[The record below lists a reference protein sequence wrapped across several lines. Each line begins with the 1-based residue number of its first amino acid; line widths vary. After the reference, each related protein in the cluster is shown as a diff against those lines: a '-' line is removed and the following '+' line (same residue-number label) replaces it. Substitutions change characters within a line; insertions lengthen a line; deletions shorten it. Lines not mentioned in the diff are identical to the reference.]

1 MKLSHFTLTMMFLAL
16 AGCSVSNQQSTAANQ
31 QLARQQ
37 AFESSIRSIDDD
49 GNSSASTNTLEA
61 RMKAY
66 DVPAVSITVFDNNQI
81 IWSKG
86 YGKPDIESNQGVT
99 RDTLFQAASI
109 SKAVTSV
116 AAFKMIQNGNF
127 ELNEDVNLKLKRW
140 QVPDNQFTQHQ
151 KVTPSRIMSHTS
163 GLNVSGFEGY
173 NIAQPIPSVVE
184 ILQGSEL
191 SNSPAVRVFQTPG
204 ASEHYSGGGM
214 TVLQLLMEDTSER
227 AFAPLMQ
234 QLILHPLDMSQ
245 SAFDLHQPEKRQS
258 QIAKGYDSQ
267 GKMIAGGYHLY
278 PEKAAAGLWST
289 PTDLAKFMLALGKAY
304 RGEDETLLSQASAKT
319 MLTRVPGA
327 GGTGIGIDGEA
338 DAFRFRHSGGNAG
351 YTCYAVSFAN
361 SGRGFV
367 VMTNSDNGFQL
378 IHEIS
383 RALSETYDW
392 PAMWMR
398 E

>member
-1 MKLSHFTLTMMFLAL
+1 MKLSHFTLTTMFLAL
-16 AGCSVSNQQSTAANQ
+16 AGCSVSNQESTAANQ
-31 QLARQQ
+31 QLARQH
-37 AFESSIRSIDDD
+37 AFESNIRSIDDD

-61 RMKAY
+61 RMQAY
-66 DVPAVSITVFDNNQI
+66 GVPAVSIAVFDNNQI

-127 ELNEDVNLKLKRW
+127 ELDEDVNLKLKRW
-140 QVPDNQFTQHQ
+140 RVPENQFTQQQ

-173 NIAQPIPSVVE
+173 AQNQTIPSLVQ
-184 ILQGSEL
+184 ILQGSSL
-191 SNSPAVRVFQTPG
+191 SNSPAVKVFQTPG
-204 ASEHYSGGGM
+204 ESEYYSGGGM
-214 TVLQLLMEDTSER
+214 TVLQLLMEDTSEQP
-227 AFAPLMQ
+227 FSQLMK
-234 QLILHPLDMSQ
+234 QLILKPLNMSQ
-245 SAFDLHQPEKRQS
+245 SSFELALPNELQS

-267 GKMIAGGYHLY
+267 QSMIEGGYHLY

-289 PTDLAKFMLALGKAY
+289 PTDLAKFMIALGKAY
-304 RGEDETLLSQASAKT
+304 RGEDETLLSQQSAKT

-383 RALSETYDW
+383 RAVSEAYGW
-392 PAMWMR
+392 PPMWMR

>member
-1 MKLSHFTLTMMFLAL
+1 MKLSHFTLTMVFLAL
-16 AGCSVSNQQSTAANQ
+16 AGCSVSNQESTAANQ

-37 AFESSIRSIDDD
+37 VFESSIRSIDDD

-66 DVPAVSITVFDNNQI
+66 GVPAVSIAVFDNNQI

-140 QVPDNQFTQHQ
+140 HVPENQFTQQQ

-173 NIAQPIPSVVE
+173 TQNQTIPSLVQ
-184 ILQGSEL
+184 ILQGSSL
-191 SNSPAVRVFQTPG
+191 SNSPAVKVFQKPG
-204 ASEHYSGGGM
+204 ESEYYSGGGM
-214 TVLQLLMEDTSER
+214 TVLQLLMEDTS
-227 AFAPLMQ
+227 AQPFSQLMQ
-234 QLILHPLDMSQ
+234 QLILKPLNMSQ
-245 SAFDLHQPEKRQS
+245 SSFELALPNELQS

-267 GKMIAGGYHLY
+267 QSMIEGGYHLY

-289 PTDLAKFMLALGKAY
+289 PTDLAKFMIALGKAY
-304 RGEDETLLSQASAKT
+304 RGEDETLLSQQSAKT

-383 RALSETYDW
+383 RAVSETYGW
-392 PAMWMR
+392 PPMWMR

>member
-1 MKLSHFTLTMMFLAL
+1 MKLSHSTLTMMFLAL
-16 AGCSVSNQQSTAANQ
+16 VGCSVNNQESTAANQ

-37 AFESSIRSIDDD
+37 AFENTIRSIDSD
-49 GNSSASTNTLEA
+49 GNSSALASTLKA

-66 DVPAVSITVFDNNQI
+66 GVPAVSIAVFDNNQV

-86 YGKPDIESNQGVT
+86 YGRSDIASNQKVT
-99 RDTLFQAASI
+99 TETLFQAASI
-109 SKAVTSV
+109 SKAVTSA
-116 AAFKMIQNGNF
+116 AAFKMIQHGNF
-127 ELNEDVNLKLKRW
+127 ELNQDVNSKLKRW
-140 QVPDNQFTQHQ
+140 QVPENQFTQQQ

-173 NIAQPIPSVVE
+173 AQNQTLPSVVQ
-184 ILQGSEL
+184 ILQGSDL

-204 ASEHYSGGGM
+204 ESEFYSGGGM
-214 TVLQLLMEDTSER
+214 TVLQLLMEDTSEQP
-227 AFAPLMQ
+227 FSQLMQ
-234 QLILHPLDMSQ
+234 QLILKPLNMKQ
-245 SAFDLHQPEKRQS
+245 SSFELALPNELQD

-267 GKMIAGGYHLY
+267 QTMIEGGYHLY

-289 PTDLAKFMLALGKAY
+289 PTDLAKFMIALGKAY
-304 RGEDETLLSQASAKT
+304 RGEDETLLSQQSART

-383 RALSETYDW
+383 RAVSEVYGW

>member
-1 MKLSHFTLTMMFLAL
+1 MKLNHSTLTMMFLAL
-16 AGCSVSNQQSTAANQ
+16 VGCSVNNQESTAANQ

-37 AFESSIRSIDDD
+37 AFENTIRSIDSD
-49 GNSSASTNTLEA
+49 GNSSALANTLKA

-66 DVPAVSITVFDNNQI
+66 GVPAVSIAVFDNNQV

-86 YGKPDIESNQGVT
+86 YGKSDIASNQKVT
-99 RDTLFQAASI
+99 TETLFQAASI

-116 AAFKMIQNGNF
+116 AAFKMIQNSNF
-127 ELNEDVNLKLKRW
+127 KLNQDVNLKLKRW
-140 QVPDNQFTQHQ
+140 QVPENQFTQQQ

-173 NIAQPIPSVVE
+173 AQNQTLPSVVQ
-184 ILQGSEL
+184 ILQGSDL

-204 ASEHYSGGGM
+204 ESEYYSGGGM
-214 TVLQLLMEDTSER
+214 TVLQLLMEDTSEQP
-227 AFAPLMQ
+227 FSQLMQ
-234 QLILHPLDMSQ
+234 QLILKPLNMKQ
-245 SAFDLHQPEKRQS
+245 SSFEQPNELQD

-267 GKMIAGGYHLY
+267 QTMIEGGYHLY

-289 PTDLAKFMLALGKAY
+289 PTDLAKFMIALGKAY
-304 RGEDETLLSQASAKT
+304 RGEDETLLSQQSART

-383 RALSETYDW
+383 RAVSEVYGW
-392 PAMWMR
+392 PALWMR